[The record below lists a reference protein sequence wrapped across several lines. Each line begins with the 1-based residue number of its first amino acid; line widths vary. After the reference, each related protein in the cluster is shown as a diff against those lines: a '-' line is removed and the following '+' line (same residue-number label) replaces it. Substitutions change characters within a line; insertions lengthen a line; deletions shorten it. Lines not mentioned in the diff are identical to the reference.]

1 MSLRFK
7 SWTRKFAATLHGRR
21 LEDDLDDELA
31 FHIAQR
37 TDALIASGVAPE
49 EARRQAR
56 LAFGNSA
63 RVRESTRD
71 RNILIWL
78 QTALQHLRFAAR
90 TLRLNPGFAVTAILS
105 LALGIGAN
113 TALFSILDT
122 LLLRLLPV
130 REPARLVRI
139 SMVRPAFLN
148 QSLSYPL
155 LDRLRRE
162 ASCFSGTFGMHSF
175 AQQFAQSRH

>member
-1 MSLRFK
+1 MSWLRNL
-7 SWTRKFAATLHGRR
+7 SATLRGRR

-37 TDALIASGVAPE
+37 TDALIASGIAPE

-56 LAFGNSA
+56 LAFGNPG
-63 RVRESTRD
+63 RIRESTRD

-78 QTALQHLRFAAR
+78 ETALQDLRFAAR
-90 TLRLNPGFAVTAILS
+90 TLRLNPGFAATTILS

-130 REPARLVRI
+130 HQPDRLVRI
-139 SMVRPAFLN
+139 SMLRPAF
-148 QSLSYPL
+148 
-155 LDRLRRE
+155 
-162 ASCFSGTFGMHSF
+162 
-175 AQQFAQSRH
+175 